1 VAGVIS
7 VVVIGVAAAALLSRF
22 SVTGS
27 SGVRPPPVVPADPPP
42 ESSEPPEPMADVLA
56 PWTGVGAVALVGFAL
71 CALLFG
77 ASFVG
82 SGLWVPDGSTE
93 LASSVGWGNVTLAV
107 ASFLGAS
114 IRAGSGRVLPWPPVG
129 VVLLGVGMF
138 VGCIALAAAS
148 AGDVDGVPD
157 EDGGRY
163 YFSEDGDRQEVDRE
177 LYEEQVVRIRRGDYA
192 LAAASTV
199 PGIAL
204 GLWAGGGVRSSSGGA
219 RRRGPSG
226 GPAPTR

>member
-1 VAGVIS
+1 MAGVIA
-7 VVVIGVAAAALLSRF
+7 VVVFGLVAAALLSRF
-22 SVTGS
+22 PVVGR
-27 SGVRPPPVVPADPPP
+27 SGVQPPPAVPTDPPP
-42 ESSEPPEPMADVLA
+42 ESSEPEPMADVLA
-56 PWTGVGAVALVGFAL
+56 PWRYVGAVARSGFAL

-82 SGLWVPDGSTE
+82 SGLWVPDASTE
-93 LASSVGWGNVTLAV
+93 LASAVGWGNVTLAV

-157 EDGGRY
+157 EEGGRY

-192 LAAASTV
+192 LAAAGTV

-204 GLWAGGGVRSSSGGA
+204 GLWAERRVRSSSRGD